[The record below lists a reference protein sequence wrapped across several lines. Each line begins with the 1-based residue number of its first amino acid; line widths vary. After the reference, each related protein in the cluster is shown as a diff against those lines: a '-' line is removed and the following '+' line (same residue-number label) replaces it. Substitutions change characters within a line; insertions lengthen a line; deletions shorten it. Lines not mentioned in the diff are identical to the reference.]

1 MIYFNSQHYK
11 IDFKQYLVD
20 ISFCRRIIYLAA
32 VFVLTSRAVL
42 GSRAPARPGRIC
54 QEWRLRSAST
64 GAATPRLHRR
74 LEGARD
80 WLAGSVGKT
89 AVAPRLRPGRLRR
102 QLAAA
107 QSHVSAG
114 GAARTGSAAFFVVA
128 TAACNAQR
136 ARLPSLLTGR
146 RGDPAQGP
154 RAIALGLHWVW
165 AGRAPPTVRPF
176 RRRSSASR
184 SLAPASRRSPAQDG
198 AVRSLRRRSPE
209 AWRGSPPG

>member
-11 IDFKQYLVD
+11 IDFKQYLAD
-20 ISFCRRIIYLAA
+20 ISLCRRIIYLAA

-42 GSRAPARPGRIC
+42 GSRAPPEKNRVRNGDYDRRRQGLRRPGFIAG
-54 QEWRLRSAST
+54 SK
-64 GAATPRLHRR
+64 
-74 LEGARD
+74 GARD

-89 AVAPRLRPGRLRR
+89 AVAPRLRPGRLRH

-114 GAARTGSAAFFVVA
+114 GAAQTGSAAFFVVA

-136 ARLPSLLTGR
+136 ARLPSLLTRR

-198 AVRSLRRRSPE
+198 AVRSPRRRSPE
-209 AWRGSPPG
+209 AWPSSPPG